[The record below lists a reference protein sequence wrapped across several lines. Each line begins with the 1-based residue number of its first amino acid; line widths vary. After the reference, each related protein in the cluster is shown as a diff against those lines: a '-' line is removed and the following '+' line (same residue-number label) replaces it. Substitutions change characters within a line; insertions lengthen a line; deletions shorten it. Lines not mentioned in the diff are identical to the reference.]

1 MIKNVQ
7 PPWVAYI
14 VKYIFVI
21 RLFSSLS
28 RALARISPRIPAFLC
43 RAAQCR
49 DAFKAEVSLDVGSG
63 SDIRLSKCAGFEKSL
78 YSSMAR
84 KTGGCNPEKLF
95 SENIFLLE
103 RSIKASSWV
112 IGKVQGRFL
121 IKTGCLEDYIFRRAP
136 PDRDP
141 QKSLLTYTWQKNMGV
156 FGKNELFC
164 RIYFTAGCA
173 RLRSQPRSHE
183 KSL

>member
-14 VKYIFVI
+14 IKYIFVI
-21 RLFSSLS
+21 GSFSSLS
-28 RALARISPRIPAFLC
+28 RALARIPSRIPACMC

-63 SDIRLSKCAGFEKSL
+63 SVIRLSKCVGLEKSL
-78 YSSMAR
+78 YSSMAK

-103 RSIKASSWV
+103 RSIKAFSWV
-112 IGKVQGRFL
+112 VGKKSGRFL
-121 IKTGCLEDYIFRRAP
+121 IKTGCLEEYIFQWALP
-136 PDRDP
+136 GRDST
-141 QKSLLTYTWQKNMGV
+141 KES
-156 FGKNELFC
+156 
-164 RIYFTAGCA
+164 
-173 RLRSQPRSHE
+173 SHG
-183 KSL
+183 L